1 MNLSGAE
8 LKKLVNAII
17 RAYPTQEDLAMMVQF
32 ELGENLE
39 AIAGG
44 GNLTQLVFNL
54 VTKWAIPRSKIS
66 PLIIAAYETQT
77 IL

>member
-54 VTKWAIPRSKIS
+54 VTRWFIPGGKRI
-66 PLIIAAYETQT
+66 
-77 IL
+77 